1 VQRSQ
6 GVLEPGMG
14 GTRVDKVSQP
24 QLFYPSESLKIRM
37 FNEFKKTLKGDLDKS
52 VYRIIDDLFFV
63 GINSAHWQIIENEI

>member
-1 VQRSQ
+1 
-6 GVLEPGMG
+6 
-14 GTRVDKVSQP
+14 
-24 QLFYPSESLKIRM
+24 M